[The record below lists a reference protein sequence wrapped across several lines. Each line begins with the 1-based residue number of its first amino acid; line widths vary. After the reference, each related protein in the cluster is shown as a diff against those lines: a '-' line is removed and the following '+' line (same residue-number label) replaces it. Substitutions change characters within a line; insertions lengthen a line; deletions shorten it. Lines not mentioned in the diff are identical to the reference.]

1 MLKYIKLFLSFISI
15 VYSQNCILEVPNNP
29 LTNGLFDLWF
39 VSSDNPN
46 ILNCTQLLPEK
57 AVFVEA
63 TILDKDTGNFFV
75 YYPLVVDKGTQPAVL
90 PQVLNLPV
98 NNNVVIHFGTNNI
111 VLKLVSSLNNIDI
124 LGINNCV
131 NGINNSIFGQFAYCN
146 AVNFFNDVNN
156 MINISKII
164 VPFITNSNKGLL
176 CPTVRYFGL
185 VDQDQSDNVL
195 SNYIITN
202 DNKVAQNTI
211 LNRKN
216 LNITKI
222 VSNGSDNRLLNVFIN
237 PAIGCNSFT
246 VPDLLEPNI
255 LRSSLALNEIQA
267 HTYGNINKDALVPAQ
282 DPMTLV
288 NGQQSID
295 KVNSYRNGV
304 NQPLLQS
311 LNVNNDINYCTNME
325 NTSTFFL
332 TTYLNEFI
340 NFNSPD
346 NVNNLLVFLCDRF
359 STSWVV
365 LNCNNLLNK
374 TSPIFIVINYNG
386 LKNCNLE
393 NTQPTNTPQPTN
405 TANTN
410 TTNTN
415 TTNTNTTNTTNTNT
429 TNTPEMLNNSSKN
442 IDLNVYIFILFF
454 ISFLFM

>member
-1 MLKYIKLFLSFISI
+1 
-15 VYSQNCILEVPNNP
+15 
-29 LTNGLFDLWF
+29 
-39 VSSDNPN
+39 
-46 ILNCTQLLPEK
+46 
-57 AVFVEA
+57 
-63 TILDKDTGNFFV
+63 
-75 YYPLVVDKGTQPAVL
+75 
-90 PQVLNLPV
+90 
-98 NNNVVIHFGTNNI
+98 
-111 VLKLVSSLNNIDI
+111 
-124 LGINNCV
+124 
-131 NGINNSIFGQFAYCN
+131 
-146 AVNFFNDVNN
+146 
-156 MINISKII
+156 
-164 VPFITNSNKGLL
+164 
-176 CPTVRYFGL
+176 
-185 VDQDQSDNVL
+185 
-195 SNYIITN
+195 
-202 DNKVAQNTI
+202 
-211 LNRKN
+211 
-216 LNITKI
+216 
-222 VSNGSDNRLLNVFIN
+222 
-237 PAIGCNSFT
+237 
-246 VPDLLEPNI
+246 
-255 LRSSLALNEIQA
+255 
-267 HTYGNINKDALVPAQ
+267 
-282 DPMTLV
+282 MTLV